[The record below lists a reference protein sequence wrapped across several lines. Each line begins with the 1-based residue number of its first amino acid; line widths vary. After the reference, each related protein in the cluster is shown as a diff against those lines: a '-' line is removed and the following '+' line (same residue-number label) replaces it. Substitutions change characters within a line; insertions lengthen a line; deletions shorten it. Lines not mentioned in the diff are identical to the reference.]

1 MNLLHIDIYRLS
13 LRDAKK
19 ALYDE
24 EFYRISACDNFDEF
38 M

>member
-1 MNLLHIDIYRLS
+1 MLWIDIYNLS

-24 EFYRISACDNFDEF
+24 EFYRISARNNFDEF